1 MIVKTMEKI
10 VIDTNFLMAISD
22 LKIDVF
28 EGIRNACNFKYQL
41 YVLEGTLEE
50 LESFIK
56 GSLLSKRQAASFAKK
71 VLDTKAVKVLKIKSD
86 KPVDNQLLALDGYI
100 VATVDRSL
108 RQGLKKKGVKVLTIR
123 QKKHVVIE

>member
-1 MIVKTMEKI
+1 MEKI

>member
-41 YVLEGTLEE
+41 YVLEGTLDE

-86 KPVDNQLLALDGYI
+86 KLVDNQLLALDGYI